1 MSLLLV
7 KTATGVIIP
16 SSTNVFRIELFKNVG
31 FIIHM
36 CFVRS
41 ICILHV
47 VLNNVTGSIG
57 TWFVFLPVE
66 PFTFVGVTTTNTD

>member
-1 MSLLLV
+1 MSLLLP
-7 KTATGVIIP
+7 KTPTGVIIP
-16 SSTNVFRIELFKNVG
+16 SSTNVFRIELLKNVG

-36 CFVRS
+36 CFVRC

-57 TWFVFLPVE
+57 TWFVFFYL
-66 PFTFVGVTTTNTD
+66 